1 MGSSQKRSS
10 LLHAWVLLA
19 YLYLLQF
26 SFYLCYLLHLS
37 QEVLKVVF
45 LQFTLMQFQSQI
57 LQALS
62 PLLEGI
68 DLHLSE
74 YLHLMHSRTTKRAN
88 DQRPNKKSLSHF
100 PLQKDTLRFSLT
112 KIASLLNYQFK
123 RSLSTPFSFLFVQDH
138 HFLFLSHTMLK
149 TFLHVDCLV
158 SEF

>member
-26 SFYLCYLLHLS
+26 AFYLCSLLHLS
-37 QEVLKVVF
+37 QEVLELVF
-45 LQFTLMQFQSQI
+45 LQITLMQFQSQI
-57 LQALS
+57 LEALS
-62 PLLEGI
+62 PLLERI

-74 YLHLMHSRTTKRAN
+74 YLHLMHSRTTKRVN

-100 PLQKDTLRFSLT
+100 LLQNDTLRFSLG

-123 RSLSTPFSFLFVQDH
+123 RSLSIPLSYLFIHDH
-138 HFLFLSHTMLK
+138 HFLFLAHTMLN
-149 TFLHVDCLV
+149 TFFHVDCLI